1 MLNPLDDTKAAIQ
14 DRVLR
19 LQTELNAV
27 PPTLKAILDYYS
39 LPAEGLVR
47 LWQIIGNKKRGIPAV
62 VPYGRSTW
70 IAGVNSGRFPQ
81 PVRLGERT
89 LAWRVEDIRE
99 LMTKLSRGEQV

>member
-1 MLNPLDDTKAAIQ
+1 MLSNNKNIHLPKLHPT
-14 DRVLR
+14 
-19 LQTELNAV
+19 
-27 PPTLKAILDYYS
+27 PPTLKANLEYYS

-70 IAGVNSGRFPQ
+70 IAGLGTRFPL

-99 LMTKLSRGEQV
+99 LMAKLSRGEKV